1 LEEEI
6 IVANPARRIAL
17 VVKAS
22 FVSTTVFLAA
32 LSLALGDL
40 HKVDNVS
47 LESLMEAAKAAV
59 ATLEKVGQ
67 PISDADRTRL
77 FVAFGKSGIDGVGAI
92 QDILDPYC
100 LLGIRINEEAW
111 LSTTVA
117 SSELANH
124 RLIQGKWKYFLIKIN
139 NESAVKAPIET
150 RSPQELQPD
159 ELKNAE
165 AGTSASS
172 AGPDS
177 WYRWIG
183 LRTYDPALTSNSPG
197 PTARYLVLGI
207 FSRDQGMRA
216 ADLEFYFSGGAVSQG
231 HYTSQRLL
239 FDVVPAVPVD
249 GK

>member
-1 LEEEI
+1 MRNSARQI
-6 IVANPARRIAL
+6 APA
-17 VVKAS
+17 VKAS
-22 FVSTTVFLAA
+22 FLSTTVFLAA
-32 LSLALGDL
+32 LSPALGEL

-47 LESLMEAAKAAV
+47 LESLTEAAKAAV

-77 FVAFGKSGIDGVGAI
+77 FAAFGKSEIDAVGAV
-92 QDILDPYC
+92 QDILDRYC
-100 LLGIRINEEAW
+100 LLGIRINEEGW

-117 SSELANH
+117 ANELANH

-139 NESAVKAPIET
+139 NESAVKAPIVT
-150 RSPQELQPD
+150 RSPQELLPD

-165 AGTSASS
+165 TGTSASS
-172 AGPDS
+172 AGPDN

-183 LRTYDPALTSNSPG
+183 LQTYDPALTSNSPG
-197 PTARYLVLGI
+197 PTARYLVLGV

-239 FDVVPAVPVD
+239 FDALPAVPVD